1 MIVGYARTS
10 TVDQVAGLEGQIR
23 DLQAAG
29 AEKIFA
35 ERVSSVAERA
45 KLAECLT
52 FLREG
57 DELICTKPDRLA
69 RSTVGLLET
78 VESLLARGV
87 RVRVLSMGADFATP
101 TGKLMLSMLGAIA
114 QFERELMLERQREGI
129 AKAQADGKYKG
140 GVPTVERRAAEI
152 RQLRAEGVSPAAIA
166 RQIGCARSSVYR
178 ILGLAV
184 EAAA

>member
-1 MIVGYARTS
+1 VIVGYARTS
-10 TVDQVAGLEGQIR
+10 TVDQVAGLDGQIR

-57 DELICTKPDRLA
+57 DELVATKPDRLA
-69 RSTVGLLET
+69 RSTVQLLQT

-87 RVRVLSMGADFATP
+87 RVRILSMGTDFGTP

-129 AKAQADGKYKG
+129 AKAQAEGAYKG
-140 GVPTVERRAAEI
+140 RVPTVGRQEAEI
-152 RQLRAEGVSPAAIA
+152 RRLRAEGVSPAAIA
-166 RQIGCARSSVYR
+166 RQLGCARSSVYR
-178 ILGLAV
+178 ILGPAE

>member
-10 TVDQVAGLEGQIR
+10 TVDQVAGLDGQIR

-29 AEKIFA
+29 AEKIFS
-35 ERVSSVAERA
+35 ERVSSMADRA
-45 KLAECLT
+45 KLGECLT

-69 RSTVGLLET
+69 RSTVQLLQT

-87 RVRVLSMGADFATP
+87 RVRILSMGADFGTP
-101 TGKLMLSMLGAIA
+101 TGKLMLGVLASIA

-129 AKAQADGKYKG
+129 AKAQAEGAYRG
-140 GVPTVERRAAEI
+140 RAPTVGRQEAEI
-152 RQLRAEGVSPAAIA
+152 RRLRAEGVSPAAIA
-166 RQIGCARSSVYR
+166 RQLGCARSSVYR
-178 ILGLAV
+178 IMGPA
-184 EAAA
+184 EDAAA